1 MNRRNQVGDF
11 MSFILTILF
20 SAFVSVFVIHKLA
33 NLLKFSLFLR
43 PLLACALCAVTVD
56 LALTL
61 LSLYLPKFQLPTM
74 LFVTLLSA
82 YYIADYNAYLARLDE
97 SKRCR
102 RFFPPDEE
110 AAAML
115 TAEDLPPRAY
125 NVEEAE
131 TFDFSALAAMLTP
144 ISSAGKNEAERQKGD
159 KLAGGA
165 TLEERPTEKDLPAVE
180 NGTAQEAPPAA
191 ALDLVEI
198 YDEAEAA
205 GIKAALF
212 AQKSSA
218 APKEGDAVPL
228 EENRQT
234 TPAEESV
241 QQNTRKEPPSAEV
254 SGTKLGKPA
263 GAGGK
268 GDAASSQNEAYVQD
282 RRKNGRRM
290 GQIAEKGRKTEA
302 VIKKLATLIAMNDI
316 LDYAYELQSG
326 GEPRHALLAYQK
338 ALATYEDDDYAPFIV
353 IDIGNLYK
361 AEGDYIKSI
370 EAYTDALHLPAL
382 TANDVLRKEFINNIA
397 YLRLLRS
404 ILQDRNS
411 LHLRFSEIPQEI
423 LAAAE
428 TKFQQWRTQHL

>member
-1 MNRRNQVGDF
+1 MNHRNQVGDF

-20 SAFVSVFVIHKLA
+20 SAFISVFVIHKLA
-33 NLLKFSLFLR
+33 NLLKFPLFLR

-56 LALTL
+56 LALPL
-61 LSLYLPKFQLPTM
+61 LSLYLPEFQLPTT

-82 YYIADYNAYLARLDE
+82 YYIADYNAYLTRLDE

-131 TFDFSALAAMLTP
+131 TFDFSALAP
-144 ISSAGKNEAERQKGD
+144 ISSAGKNEAERQEGTKI
-159 KLAGGA
+159 AGGA
-165 TLEERPTEKDLPAVE
+165 TLEERPTEKELPIVK
-180 NGTAQEAPPAA
+180 NGAPQETPLA

-205 GIKAALF
+205 GIEAVLF
-212 AQKSSA
+212 AQGNFTA
-218 APKEGDAVPL
+218 QKEGDAVPL

-254 SGTKLGKPA
+254 SGTELGRTA

-268 GDAASSQNEAYVQD
+268 GDATSSQNETYVQD
-282 RRKNGRRM
+282 RRKNSRHM
-290 GQIAEKGRKTEA
+290 GQITEKGRKTEA
-302 VIKKLATLIAMNDI
+302 VTKKLATLLAMNDI

-326 GEPRHALLAYQK
+326 GELRHALLAYQK
-338 ALATYEDDDYAPFIV
+338 ALATYADDEYAPFIV
-353 IDIGNLYK
+353 IAIGNLYK
-361 AEGDYIKSI
+361 AAGDYAKAI
-370 EAYTDALHLPAL
+370 EAYMDALHLPAL

-428 TKFQQWRTQHL
+428 TKFQQWRTQQL